1 MSASPVAPPPTERA
15 GTSAGAPPPSVRFW
29 DSKRNNVGAILT
41 LLAGL
46 FTLGTVMWPI
56 AVPQGR
62 GYLGTAWGLGAAA
75 IGIAYLVGF
84 FLADK
89 HWSRAR
95 AVILIAAVLHILGG
109 LASGILADA
118 QELAPAFAASLFDIA
133 PAIVAIVGGLL
144 IGRPPTRGEYREAH
158 AGDHARGR
166 G

>member
-1 MSASPVAPPPTERA
+1 MSTSPVAPPPVERT
-15 GTSAGAPPPSVRFW
+15 GTSSAAPPPSVRFW

-41 LLAGL
+41 LLAAL

-75 IGIAYLVGF
+75 IGVAYLAGF

-95 AVILIAAVLHILGG
+95 LVILVAAAIHIVGG
-109 LASGILADA
+109 LASGLLADA
-118 QELAPAFAASLFDIA
+118 QELAPALGASLFDIA
-133 PAIVAIVGGLL
+133 PAIVALVAGLL
-144 IGRPPTRGEYREAH
+144 IGKPPTQSQYREKHAH
-158 AGDHARGR
+158 DGEHA
-166 G
+166 

>member
-1 MSASPVAPPPTERA
+1 MSTSPVAPPPVERTGA
-15 GTSAGAPPPSVRFW
+15 SSAAPPPSVRFW

-41 LLAGL
+41 LLAAL

-75 IGIAYLVGF
+75 IGVAYLAGF

-95 AVILIAAVLHILGG
+95 MVILIAAAIHIVGG
-109 LASGILADA
+109 VASGVLADA
-118 QELAPAFAASLFDIA
+118 QELAPALGASLFDIA
-133 PAIVAIVGGLL
+133 PAIVAIIGGLL
-144 IGRPPTRGEYREAH
+144 IGKPETQSQYREKHAH
-158 AGDHARGR
+158 GGDRA
-166 G
+166 

>member
-15 GTSAGAPPPSVRFW
+15 SASSAAPPPSVRFW
-29 DSKRNNVGAILT
+29 DSKRNNAGAIVT
-41 LLAGL
+41 LLAAL

-75 IGIAYLVGF
+75 IGIAYIASF

-95 AVILIAAVLHILGG
+95 AVILIAAALQIVGG
-109 LASGILADA
+109 LASGLLADA
-118 QELAPAFAASLFDIA
+118 QELAPALSASLFDIA

-144 IGRPPTRGEYREAH
+144 IGRPPTPSEYREMHAH
-158 AGDHARGR
+158 DRRRG
-166 G
+166 